1 MPLLYSFCPVE
12 LQTQFIMKKI
22 YQVLVFVTCLN
33 RMQSFAQA
41 ISIDEDKSAGLKGA
55 ISYLNNNIFMGRTDT
70 VTSKTLAPKLV
81 YTFKSGFYI
90 SGSLDFILNQKR
102 RTLDGSDVEA
112 GYNYEINDNLYGGI
126 SFSKYFYSSGST
138 RITSAISSILN
149 TYLNYDLAD
158 IITPELSVS
167 YSISSRNVHNDLF
180 INPGLM
186 RVFTIDEVFNSGN
199 SIEISPE
206 GSLNI
211 GTQNF
216 YNGYFS
222 RRRNGISAADQSNLT
237 KFNLLDYE
245 ATLPIRYKTEKY
257 IVSFIPSYSFPQ
269 NKLPDNITSKLANKR
284 SLFYFEASVL
294 FKFK

>member
-1 MPLLYSFCPVE
+1 
-12 LQTQFIMKKI
+12 MKKF

-33 RMQSFAQA
+33 RMQSFAQT
-41 ISIDEDKSAGLKGA
+41 ISIDDDKSAGLKGA

-90 SGSLDFILNQKR
+90 SGTLNFILNQKR
-102 RTLDGSDVEA
+102 RTLDGSDVES

-149 TYLNYDLAD
+149 AYLNYDLAD
-158 IITPELSVS
+158 IITTELSVS
-167 YSISSRNVHNDLF
+167 YSISSRNVHNDIF

-186 RVFTIDEVFNSGN
+186 HVFTIDEVFNSGN

-206 GSLNI
+206 GSLNT

-222 RRRNGISAADQSNLT
+222 RRRRDISTSNGISAADQSNLT
-237 KFNLLDYE
+237 KFTLLDYE
-245 ATLPIRYKTEKY
+245 ATLPIRYKAEKY

-284 SLFYFEASVL
+284 SLFYFEANVL